1 MATMKVNCKRGECI
15 TYGKATH
22 RSSNMVGQV
31 LHRSRSLGTRFK
43 VLFNKADQVIVCDVQ
58 SYVIGFSKVLSASD
72 VTLNDFRCCQTQT
85 ASTHTHTRT
94 HARTHARARTHT
106 GRRQAATS
114 PSAPPR
120 PQNPSRCWSWHWAR
134 RWSWHWARP
143 AIMAGGGHGPETS
156 QIRTQ
161 PVITTAGHGQ

>member
-58 SYVIGFSKVLSASD
+58 SYVIGFRKVLSASD
-72 VTLNDFRCCQTQT
+72 VTLNDFRCCHTQT
-85 ASTHTHTRT
+85 ASIHTHTHARTHPRT
-94 HARTHARARTHT
+94 HARTLARTHARSHARTRTPAPTHPRTHAPTHPRTYTRARARTYTHT
-106 GRRQAATS
+106 HIHAD
-114 PSAPPR
+114 
-120 PQNPSRCWSWHWAR
+120 
-134 RWSWHWARP
+134 
-143 AIMAGGGHGPETS
+143 
-156 QIRTQ
+156 
-161 PVITTAGHGQ
+161 